1 MSKTSKSEN
10 IIFII
15 GFVFF
20 FVICVPLI
28 IHDIFFEDH
37 VSQQTTTEQHAE
49 EIYDYK
55 DGYDKGNAD
64 GYEDGYDDG
73 YYSGFEEAISVL
85 SDEVCYLVDDLA
97 IQLDSIT
104 PDTEE
109 ELSAKQAIEE
119 IISDLYKECGR

>member
-1 MSKTSKSEN
+1 MPKTSKSEN

-20 FVICVPLI
+20 IVICVPLI
-28 IHDIFFEDH
+28 IRDIFFEDH

-49 EIYDYK
+49 EIYDYE

-85 SDEVCYLVDDLA
+85 SDEVCYRLDDLVSQ
-97 IQLDSIT
+97 INKIT

-109 ELSAKQAIEE
+109 ESSALLEIEE
-119 IISDLYKECGR
+119 LISDIYDECG